1 MLNRPRRLPTCNLHA
16 VAAFPLFVKCS
27 CLGAGAQQAWHAGH
41 EADFC
46 LALLPPLGPRLHRP
60 RPALQGGRQPIPG
73 AAQGGAPRQR
83 RGCGAAAG
91 EPSHGCRVREKGRH
105 WQCSVRG
112 GREAVLICHA
122 SAPGLG
128 TRGRWRC
135 LLRLPRFRRERRY
148 ENELGTRAGTSRL
161 RTLLFLCEASPRQ
174 TLPSGRQC
182 PDLGRGPGST
192 RRPNPD
198 TLACAAQARIGGA
211 DTQAAQRSG
220 AGAAQR
226 GHARQPSG
234 GHVPLGGI
242 KIMTA
247 W

>member
-16 VAAFPLFVKCS
+16 VAAFQLFVKCS
-27 CLGAGAQQAWHAGH
+27 CLGAGAQQAWHTGH

-83 RGCGAAAG
+83 RGCGEAAG
-91 EPSHGCRVREKGRH
+91 EPSDGCRVREKGRH

-128 TRGRWRC
+128 TRRRWRC

-161 RTLLFLCEASPRQ
+161 RTLLFCARRAHAKHCQVGGSARI
-174 TLPSGRQC
+174 
-182 PDLGRGPGST
+182 LGVGQDPLVAQILTRSRAR
-192 RRPNPD
+192 RRPASAEQTRKLLNA
-198 TLACAAQARIGGA
+198 LAQ
-211 DTQAAQRSG
+211 AQRSEG
-220 AGAAQR
+220 TLASQVAAMSL
-226 GHARQPSG
+226 SG
-234 GHVPLGGI
+234 GSR
-242 KIMTA
+242 
-247 W
+247 

>member
-1 MLNRPRRLPTCNLHA
+1 MPEGTACKNPERKKSRENLGTDRQGINQGGILVRNDTGSSRQHYCCRCCNHSSCRSVPRFPLSRTLNRPRRLPTCNLHT
-16 VAAFPLFVKCS
+16 VAAFQLFVKCS

-135 LLRLPRFRRERRY
+135 LLR
-148 ENELGTRAGTSRL
+148 
-161 RTLLFLCEASPRQ
+161 
-174 TLPSGRQC
+174 
-182 PDLGRGPGST
+182 
-192 RRPNPD
+192 
-198 TLACAAQARIGGA
+198 
-211 DTQAAQRSG
+211 
-220 AGAAQR
+220 
-226 GHARQPSG
+226 
-234 GHVPLGGI
+234 
-242 KIMTA
+242 
-247 W
+247 